1 MHLEKQFDVKR
12 PREEAIAI
20 AARDETLL
28 GLFPDTKTE
37 IVSAQGTR
45 RTTRTTYTALGRQGT
60 ATFHFDF
67 RSDGNVDFE
76 KVCDG
81 NVWRELRGTL
91 SFATRSGGTRVRIE
105 MDGRTKSLVPEFT
118 IKGAM
123 RDQIDQMARA
133 LRERLQASGKR
144 PQGAR
149 SEAKPS
155 EDRT

>member
-1 MHLEKQFDVKR
+1 MHLEKQFEVKR
-12 PREEAIAI
+12 PREQAVAI

-37 IVSAQGTR
+37 LVAAKGTR
-45 RTTRTTYTALGRQGT
+45 RTTRTTYTALGRAGT

-67 RSDGNVDFE
+67 RADGNVDFE

-91 SFATRSGGTRVRIE
+91 SFHERAGSTRVRIE
-105 MDGRTKSLVPEFT
+105 MDGRTKALVPEFT

-133 LRERLQASGKR
+133 LRERL
-144 PQGAR
+144 
-149 SEAKPS
+149 EE
-155 EDRT
+155 ED

>member
-12 PREEAIAI
+12 PREEAVAI
-20 AARDETLL
+20 VTRDETLL

-37 IVSAQGTR
+37 IVASKGKR
-45 RTTRTTYTALGRQGT
+45 RTTRTTYTALGREGT

-67 RSDGNVDFE
+67 RADGNVDFE

-81 NVWRELRGTL
+81 NVWRELRGSLT
-91 SFATRSGGTRVRIE
+91 FDARKGGATRVCIE
-105 MDGRTKSLVPEFT
+105 MDGRTKALVPEFT

-133 LRERLQASGKR
+133 LRERL
-144 PQGAR
+144 
-149 SEAKPS
+149 E
-155 EDRT
+155 EE

>member
-1 MHLEKQFDVKR
+1 MHLEKQFEVKR
-12 PREEAIAI
+12 PREEAVAI
-20 AARDETLL
+20 TARDETLL

-37 IVSAQGTR
+37 IIESSGRR
-45 RTTRTTYTALGRQGT
+45 RTARTTYTALGREGT

-67 RSDGNVDFE
+67 RADGNVDFE

-91 SFATRSGGTRVRIE
+91 TFHGRTGSTRVRIE
-105 MDGRTKSLVPEFT
+105 MDGRTKALVPEFT

-133 LRERLQASGKR
+133 LRERL
-144 PQGAR
+144 
-149 SEAKPS
+149 E
-155 EDRT
+155 EDD

>member
-1 MHLEKQFDVKR
+1 MHLEKQFEVKR
-12 PREEAIAI
+12 PRAEAIAI
-20 AARDETLL
+20 TARDETLL

-37 IVSAQGTR
+37 IIESTGKR
-45 RTTRTTYTALGRQGT
+45 RTARTTYTALGREGI

-67 RSDGNVDFE
+67 RADGNVDFE

-91 SFATRSGGTRVRIE
+91 TFHERSGNTRVRIE
-105 MDGRTKSLVPEFT
+105 MDGRTKALVPEFT

-133 LRERLQASGKR
+133 LRERL
-144 PQGAR
+144 
-149 SEAKPS
+149 
-155 EDRT
+155 EDAD

>member
-1 MHLEKQFDVKR
+1 MHLEKQFEVKR
-12 PREEAIAI
+12 PREEAVAI

-37 IVSAQGTR
+37 IVASQGQR
-45 RTTRTTYTALGRQGT
+45 RTTRTTYTALGREGS

-67 RSDGNVDFE
+67 RADGNVDFE

-91 SFATRSGGTRVRIE
+91 TFHRRTGSTRVRIE
-105 MDGRTKSLVPEFT
+105 MDGRTKALVPEFT

-133 LRERLQASGKR
+133 LRERL
-144 PQGAR
+144 
-149 SEAKPS
+149 EE
-155 EDRT
+155 ED